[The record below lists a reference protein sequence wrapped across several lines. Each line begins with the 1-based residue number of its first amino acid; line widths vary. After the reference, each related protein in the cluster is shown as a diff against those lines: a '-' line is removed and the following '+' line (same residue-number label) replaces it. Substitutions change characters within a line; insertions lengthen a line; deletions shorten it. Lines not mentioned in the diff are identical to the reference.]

1 MNMYSVLMVDD
12 EQEVIEVIMRKLNW
26 EELGFRVCGSASNG
40 AEALEMAEE
49 LQPDVVMT
57 DIKMPYMDGLELSW
71 HLKSLFPDIR
81 IIIFSGFD
89 EFEYAKEA
97 IRLEAEEY
105 LLKPIDS
112 GEVRR
117 VFEKVHKR
125 LDEDRDR
132 RSSVERL
139 EEYYQNSLPLL
150 RENFFMSLMEGHIS
164 EEKLKD
170 SLEDYSLKLEGPV
183 YVVSIVHVSASE
195 IPEGLNPRLMH
206 FSVRELAQDYFE
218 DRWRSYVFS
227 YRGNILVLSQLSS
240 QDEISAYTDDC
251 DRFCRLARR
260 SCKALTTV
268 GISRTTTQIREI
280 SSVYDGAREAVSYR
294 VIYGTGKAINIQE
307 IAPESDTSETQFE
320 EILQG
325 VFKQI
330 RMGNEDLLKEQI
342 GRLSAWIGR

>member
-57 DIKMPYMDGLELSW
+57 DIKMPYMDGLELSR

-150 RENFFMSLMEGHIS
+150 RENFFMSLMEGI
-164 EEKLKD
+164 L
-170 SLEDYSLKLEGPV
+170 
-183 YVVSIVHVSASE
+183 
-195 IPEGLNPRLMH
+195 
-206 FSVRELAQDYFE
+206 YF
-218 DRWRSYVFS
+218 Y
-227 YRGNILVLSQLSS
+227 
-240 QDEISAYTDDC
+240 
-251 DRFCRLARR
+251 
-260 SCKALTTV
+260 
-268 GISRTTTQIREI
+268 
-280 SSVYDGAREAVSYR
+280 
-294 VIYGTGKAINIQE
+294 
-307 IAPESDTSETQFE
+307 
-320 EILQG
+320 
-325 VFKQI
+325 
-330 RMGNEDLLKEQI
+330 
-342 GRLSAWIGR
+342 